1 MRHTPR
7 RFTPALIVFSL
18 IFQLPPL
25 PAFAGGGRRGV
36 LRRDGH
42 HRTGGHAQGQI
53 EAQRGE
59 STMKPFPYDEFYPV
73 FMEEIKSI
81 FSRFVERNRDKKP
94 YIFALTVREWIIVER
109 KMCVSSRN

>member
-1 MRHTPR
+1 
-7 RFTPALIVFSL
+7 
-18 IFQLPPL
+18 
-25 PAFAGGGRRGV
+25 
-36 LRRDGH
+36 
-42 HRTGGHAQGQI
+42 
-53 EAQRGE
+53 
-59 STMKPFPYDEFYPV
+59 MKPFPYDEFYPV